1 MADMCAA
8 PAGARGAPCPAIA
21 VRHLP
26 LHTCA
31 LDGAAFVLPAAG
43 ARPRPRASTVALP
56 ATAGRMRPRLGRV
69 RARALHAPSLRSSAM
84 CAMLRL
90 AMRSGSPHRLQCV
103 QSDMRNRAVG
113 VCKPKRQRGSAAC
126 AGGAHAGPSA
136 RTPA

>member
-1 MADMCAA
+1 MASAIAALRAVLSLSTSPAAPPTLSDPGGQDLADMCAA

-69 RARALHAPSLRSSAM
+69 RARALHAPSLRSSTM
-84 CAMLRL
+84 CAVLRL
-90 AMRSGSPHRLQCV
+90 AMRSGSP
-103 QSDMRNRAVG
+103 
-113 VCKPKRQRGSAAC
+113 PPAAMC
-126 AGGAHAGPSA
+126 PI
-136 RTPA
+136 